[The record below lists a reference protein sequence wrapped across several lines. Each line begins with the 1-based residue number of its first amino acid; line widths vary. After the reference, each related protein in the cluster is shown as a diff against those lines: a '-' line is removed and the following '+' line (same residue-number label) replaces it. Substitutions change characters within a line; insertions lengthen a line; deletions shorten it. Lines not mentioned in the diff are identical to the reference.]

1 MKKIV
6 KFLAITTAVIGVS
19 LASRVSA
26 SAKTTYQYSYT
37 CDNGGVPYFTRTAK
51 VSNGGVLWNTKHTKK
66 IGNMEDY
73 PYSRWLVK
81 KVYTKKRNS
90 KVVGYYYYV
99 KNQNNKKQGLV
110 WSGYLNKALAQTPNQ
125 FKSDAKYLNYI
136 QKVDSQRLTRAILK
150 LFPNTQ
156 VSVKLSSLTANGYIG
171 KTPGY
176 TKVVNLG
183 KLPSSS
189 GTIATSLWD
198 TSAQPV
204 KSRVEKFER
213 QLSEAGYSSS
223 IRSKMTSGRL
233 GIYIADDV
241 NLSTSTRR
249 GLPTKTDGEGR
260 TTVYT
265 IVYGIPTRD

>member
-19 LASRVSA
+19 LAGRVSA

-37 CDNGGVPYFTRTAK
+37 CDNGGV
-51 VSNGGVLWNTKHTKK
+51 LWNTKHTKK
-66 IGNMEDY
+66 IGNMKDY

-241 NLSTSTRR
+241 NLSTSTSTSTRR